1 MSHLPLA
8 GETATHPHHLLHLS
22 QLLLHLHQLLL
33 HHALLAHLA
42 GEALSRK
49 ALTALLLHGEVVEL
63 LTVIAATLLLLAK
76 KFAE

>member
-1 MSHLPLA
+1 MSHLALA
-8 GETATHPHHLLHLS
+8 GETTAHTHHLLHLS

-42 GEALSRK
+42 GEALSGK
-49 ALTALLLHGEVVEL
+49 ALTALLLREVVEL
-63 LTVIAATLLLLAK
+63 LTVIAAPLLFLTK